1 MASERP
7 TRILKSKTDMTL
19 EEIAELTDAEAWR
32 LIYSLGGSKNRKPK
46 DNRPQICFTGFSA
59 GKKEALTNL
68 ASNHGFKVVTSV
80 TLKLDYLVSGES
92 PGSNKL
98 EKAKSQGVPILN
110 EEEFIR
116 LIETGEC
123 KM

>member
-7 TRILKSKTDMTL
+7 TRILRSKTDMTL
-19 EEIAELTDAEAWR
+19 AEIAKLTDAEAWR
-32 LIYSLGGSKNRKPK
+32 FIYSLGGYKNRKQK

-80 TLKLDYLVSGES
+80 TRKLDYLVSGES
-92 PGSNKL
+92 PGPTKL

-110 EEEFIR
+110 EEEFIK
-116 LIETGEC
+116 LIETGEG